1 MVLRAGLIGLVVIVG
16 LLALTWGLQRRLI
29 YYPDRSAPPP
39 AAVVLPGA
47 ADVVL
52 RTSDGLVLG
61 GWSVPPTGPDR
72 AVAVLVAN
80 GNGGNR
86 MDRAAL
92 ARRLAAEGCTVLL
105 FDYRGYGGNPGSPS
119 EAGLAADVRAAQR
132 YLEDVAGVPA
142 ERQIYFGESLGAAV
156 VTGLATERPPGGLL
170 LRSPFI
176 DLAAAGRVHYPVL
189 PVGLLLRDRFP
200 VTELIGRVRV
210 PTVVVYGS
218 ADGVVPPEQSRAVA
232 DAAPGLLRTVRI
244 EGADHNDPVL
254 LDGAAL
260 IAAVVELAAALDR
273 SG

>member
-1 MVLRAGLIGLVVIVG
+1 MLRAGLICLVVIVG

-39 AAVVLPGA
+39 AAAVLPGA
-47 ADVVL
+47 ADVTL
-52 RTSDGLVLG
+52 RTTDGLDLG
-61 GWSVPPTGPDR
+61 AWWVPPTGPDR
-72 AVAVLVAN
+72 RAAVLVAN

-92 ARRLAAEGCTVLL
+92 ARRLAAEGFTVLL

-119 EAGLAADVRAAQR
+119 ETGLAADVRAAQR
-132 YLEDVAGVPA
+132 HLEDVAGVPA
-142 ERQIYFGESLGAAV
+142 ERQIYFGECLGAAV
-156 VTGLATERPPGGLL
+156 VTGLAGGRRPGGLL
-170 LRSPFI
+170 RRAAFS
-176 DLAAAGRVHYPVL
+176 DLAAVGRVHYPVL

-200 VTELIGRVRV
+200 VAEVIGRVRV

-254 LDGAAL
+254 LDGE
-260 IAAVVELAAALDR
+260 AVIEAVLELTKAGD
-273 SG
+273 